1 MEKLM
6 TAVGGVLGAGSRV
19 YGRVLQRRCARNE
32 KRYVRHDTRLARAA
46 ERF

>member
-1 MEKLM
+1 MEMLM

-19 YGRVLQRRCARNE
+19 YGRVLLRRCARQE
-32 KRYVRHDTRLARAA
+32 KRYVRHDRHLARTA